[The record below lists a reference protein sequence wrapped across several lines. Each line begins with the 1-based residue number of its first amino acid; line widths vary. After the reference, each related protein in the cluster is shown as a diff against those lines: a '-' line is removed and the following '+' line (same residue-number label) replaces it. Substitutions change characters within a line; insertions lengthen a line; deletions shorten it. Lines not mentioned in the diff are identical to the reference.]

1 MQDTQPTIHVHL
13 KRDGGILVLG
23 AVGAN
28 FRWFPTTLD
37 RLQSTLSVAKL
48 RGMVIEYSR
57 DDPDTDPSTTVEA
70 IYKIIMSY
78 EMPIKLLRE
87 PLLQPP

>member
-1 MQDTQPTIHVHL
+1 MQDAQPTIHVHL

-23 AVGAN
+23 SAGAN
-28 FRWFPTTLD
+28 FRWFPVTLD
-37 RLQSTLSVAKL
+37 RLQSTLSAAKPQ
-48 RGMVIEYSR
+48 GMVIEYSR
-57 DDPDTDPSTTVEA
+57 DDPETDPPTTVEA

-87 PLLQPP
+87 PLLPPP